1 MFPSGFG
8 PGPAGAPPHLPNDD
22 WEVFSMSRT
31 TLFRLAAG
39 ALVALSLGGCYYPY
53 GGYGWHHHGYYGGPG
68 GPPPPPPPH
77 YYWR

>member
-1 MFPSGFG
+1 
-8 PGPAGAPPHLPNDD
+8 
-22 WEVFSMSRT
+22 MSRT

-53 GGYGWHHHGYYGGPG
+53 GGYGWHHHHGYYGGPG
-68 GPPPPPPPH
+68 GPPPPPPPPH